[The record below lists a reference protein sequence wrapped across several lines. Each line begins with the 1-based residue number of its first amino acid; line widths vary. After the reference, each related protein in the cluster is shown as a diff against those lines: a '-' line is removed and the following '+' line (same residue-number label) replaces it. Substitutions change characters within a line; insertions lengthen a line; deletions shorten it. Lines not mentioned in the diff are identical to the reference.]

1 VGNAALAATA
11 ALLAG
16 VPAADV
22 ATGMASTAPIRRRM
36 EVVHAGAP
44 LVIDDTVGN
53 PRSIDAVRQ
62 TIAELPHR
70 ALRIA
75 YAVRGTRGPT
85 INEHNAAALAALALA
100 EGARLV
106 VTTSE
111 DAADE
116 RNRTTPEERDAT
128 LRVLRERGVP
138 FDFQPRLADAVR
150 DALDGVEGD
159 DLVLLLGAQGMDAGA
174 AMVREALG
182 GSADGRAAGSAAGTV
197 ASAR

>member
-1 VGNAALAATA
+1 
-11 ALLAG
+11 
-16 VPAADV
+16 
-22 ATGMASTAPIRRRM
+22 
-36 EVVHAGAP
+36 
-44 LVIDDTVGN
+44 
-53 PRSIDAVRQ
+53 
-62 TIAELPHR
+62 
-70 ALRIA
+70 
-75 YAVRGTRGPT
+75 
-85 INEHNAAALAALALA
+85 
-100 EGARLV
+100 

-116 RNRTTPEERDAT
+116 RNRTTSEERDAT

-182 GSADGRAAGSAAGTV
+182 GSAGGRVTGSAAGTV